1 MSKSEATTAIT
12 PAIGAIQKTT
22 GLTDND
28 AKACKGM
35 NIFEKRVHIPYI
47 FFQKNLAVTHQKHE
61 F

>member
-35 NIFEKRVHIPYI
+35 NILTNRCPYSLYI
-47 FFQKNLAVTHQKHE
+47 FLKNLE
-61 F
+61 EYNG

>member
-28 AKACKGM
+28 AKACKGRNM
-35 NIFEKRVHIPYI
+35 FTNRLPTDVHIPYI
-47 FFQKNLAVTHQKHE
+47 FFEKNRPL
-61 F
+61 